1 MLAVLIIIALLLA
14 TIAVMLWLGGVA
26 AFSYVRTV
34 VQHMAEYERTMIE
47 KIDNVQKEVDKKGSV
62 TDPFKVANKTHT
74 PGTSSRHIIV
84 PKSPDQI
91 RNENYEAI
99 KEGAKYGHDS

>member
-1 MLAVLIIIALLLA
+1 MLAVLIVIAILLA
-14 TIAVMLWLGGVA
+14 IIVVMLWLGGVA
-26 AFSYVRTV
+26 AFAYIRTV
-34 VQHMAEYERTMIE
+34 VQHIAEYQRTTLD
-47 KIDNVQKEVDKKGSV
+47 KIDFIKTEVNKKGAV
-62 TDPFKVANKTHT
+62 TDPFKVANKTNA
-74 PGTSSRHIIV
+74 PGASSRHIIV